1 MPNQP
6 LAISSFRSLSTLVL
20 LLFLTFATIA
30 VPAAQGQ
37 GFSVLHAFAGG
48 SDGFDPIYGS
58 LILDASGNLY
68 GVTSLG
74 GGGACSGGCGTVFK
88 VSPSGV
94 MTILY
99 GFTGA
104 TTDGKYPEGTLVMD
118 TEGNLYGTTSG
129 GGTSG
134 DACNNYGCGTVYK
147 LDSNGVE
154 TVLYNFSGGVDGAT
168 PNAGLVRDSAGNL
181 YGTTY
186 IGGLYNWGT
195 AFMVDPSGN
204 ETVLHNFNGAG
215 GDGGDVI
222 GGLIRDSAGN
232 LYGTTQGGG
241 ISGCVPGL
249 NIGCGTIYEINPS
262 GDETVLFKFPYPPTD
277 GEWPGDE
284 HLVRDHAGNFY
295 GTSQG
300 GASNPSYGKVF
311 KLDSAGE
318 LTVLHSFTGGAGG
331 SDPWAGLV
339 RDSQG
344 NLYGTTS
351 GGGGAKCYDGCGIVF
366 KLSPTGKFTV
376 MHEFTGGPDGGVPF
390 TGLVLDSAG
399 NLYGMTL
406 EGGIGDGVVFKI
418 KL

>member
-20 LLFLTFATIA
+20 LVFLTFATIA

-58 LILDASGNLY
+58 LILDASGSLY

-118 TEGNLYGTTSG
+118 AEGNLYGTTSG

-186 IGGLYNWGT
+186 LGGLYNWGT

-300 GASNPSYGKVF
+300 GTSNPSYGKVF
-311 KLDSAGE
+311 KLDPAGE

-351 GGGGAKCYDGCGIVF
+351 GGGGAKCFDGCGIVF